1 MRAQGNFN
9 HHREET
15 PMFDRRL
22 LANFD
27 WPLLFLTLLT
37 AGLGILN
44 LYSATASWNLLG
56 QPIYMKQI
64 YWLALGLVLALCLT
78 LFNYRHLEHMS
89 IAAYCCSLGA
99 LFIVLISGK
108 TSMGATRWINVGF
121 FNLQPSEIMKVV
133 LIIALAAYLS
143 RHESPQGYTI
153 TELIAPGLLLALPV
167 ALIIKQ
173 PDLGTA
179 MVLLFIGSSMAL
191 FAGIK
196 RSALIILSIMATGAL
211 AGGWFLLH
219 GYQKDRIRTFLNPER
234 DPLGSGYHII
244 QSKIAVGSGEFTG
257 KGFMHGTQSQL
268 SFLPERHT
276 DFAFSVFAEEW
287 GFCGSLVLLA
297 LYLFIVLWGIHI
309 ARKADSSFG
318 MYLAIGITAMIFWHI
333 IVNLGMV
340 IGLLP
345 VVGVPLPLFSYG
357 GTSMI
362 TTMIGIGLLLNI
374 SMRRFTF

>member
-1 MRAQGNFN
+1 
-9 HHREET
+9 
-15 PMFDRRL
+15 MFDRRL

-64 YWLALGLVLALCLT
+64 YWLALGLVLALGLT

-99 LFIVLISGK
+99 LFIVLMSGK

-133 LIIALAAYLS
+133 IIIALAAYLS
-143 RHESPQGYTI
+143 RHESPQGYTL

-179 MVLLFIGSSMAL
+179 MVLLFIGTSMAL

-196 RSALIILSIMATGAL
+196 RSALIILSIMATGTL

-287 GFCGSLVLLA
+287 GFCGSMVLLA